1 MLGVLGIAAIGLLAW
16 LLGPFWF
23 LAVLAIML
31 LTVRCDPG
39 PRC

>member
-1 MLGVLGIAAIGLLAW
+1 MILGVLAGGTLTW